1 MIADDVL
8 DGLAGGVEQTAGVL
22 LRPLVEALLEP
33 VTVTSEAMTL
43 TPEGWAVAF
52 DLDGTHPQWIA
63 QLVGVT
69 ADPTLSPESQRE
81 VIRSRAAWAT
91 GTYRALV
98 ASLRSALRG
107 EKRVVIDERDAG
119 AWHTTISVYE
129 SDYAAGTTQDTIRA
143 LAELHRPAGV
153 AFDFV
158 FFPPHAYAEAEL
170 TAGTYAE
177 AELTAGT
184 YRDAEE

>member
-1 MIADDVL
+1 MIIDNVIG
-8 DGLAGGVEQTAGVL
+8 GLSGGVEKTAGGL
-22 LRPLVEALLEP
+22 LRPIVEALLEP
-33 VTVTSEAMTL
+33 VVITDQAMTT
-43 TPEGWAVAF
+43 TPDGWATAL

-81 VIRSRAAWAT
+81 VIRSRAAWST

-107 EKRVVIDERDAG
+107 EKRVIVDERDAG
-119 AWHTTISVYE
+119 AWHATISVYE
-129 SDYAAGTTQDTIRA
+129 SDYATGTTQDTIRA
-143 LAELHRPAGV
+143 LADQHRPAGM

-158 FFPPHAYAEAEL
+158 FYPPHAYAEAEL

-184 YRDAEE
+184 YQDAEE